1 MVQSMIGDPSTAI
14 LEEETFYEEG
24 FNMAQ
29 KISLKKSRVD
39 TITNAGGEQHQMNT
53 SFDMNLGSMNLMKQ
67 TPSLKE

>member
-1 MVQSMIGDPSTAI
+1 MIGDPSIAI
-14 LEEETFYEEG
+14 LEEETLYDDEG
-24 FNMAQ
+24 FNMSQ

-39 TITNAGGEQHQMNT
+39 TITGDLQHQMNT